1 MGVNEKGVRT
11 PIDFYEVRGSELDSP
26 ARFAF
31 GIDERGEYSCN
42 IAPRAVYIGG
52 SGNVYCRPSGG
63 ANNITYQ
70 HSNVFFYNV
79 VGGTV
84 LPLRVDKVW
93 TRNESDLSQN
103 TTATHLVG
111 LY

>member
-1 MGVNEKGVRT
+1 MGQNQPGVRT
-11 PIDFYEVRGSELDSP
+11 PLDHWERRAAELDSP

-31 GIDERGEYSCN
+31 EIGERGQYSCN
-42 IAPRAVYIGG
+42 IAPRAVYVGG

-70 HSNVFFYNV
+70 HANVFFYNV

-84 LPLRVDKVW
+84 LPLRVDKIW
-93 TRNESDLSQN
+93 DTHESDSAKN